1 MLHRF
6 TSPSWPICRCFAQEF
21 SSSTS
26 HRALPD
32 FSLSRSLNGGG
43 YQQPRQNAREK
54 MQKMQKKEISF
65 GALKQWLRHKT
76 WLGYFTRLTNAD
88 RP

>member
-1 MLHRF
+1 
-6 TSPSWPICRCFAQEF
+6 
-21 SSSTS
+21 
-26 HRALPD
+26 
-32 FSLSRSLNGGG
+32 
-43 YQQPRQNAREK
+43 
-54 MQKMQKKEISF
+54 MQKKEISF